1 MVSEALRV
9 EKNRPVGY
17 GPPFRVTAGL
27 TRQSDAAKKT
37 AFDRHAKIGET
48 LRRLMRLLVNSGFSG
63 PVCFLLADLSIV
75 RQGKRKVKV
84 ELSICP

>member
-27 TRQSDAAKKT
+27 TRQSDAAQKKPLLT
-37 AFDRHAKIGET
+37 VPPKLA
-48 LRRLMRLLVNSGFSG
+48 RRFGGS
-63 PVCFLLADLSIV
+63 CAYW
-75 RQGKRKVKV
+75 
-84 ELSICP
+84 